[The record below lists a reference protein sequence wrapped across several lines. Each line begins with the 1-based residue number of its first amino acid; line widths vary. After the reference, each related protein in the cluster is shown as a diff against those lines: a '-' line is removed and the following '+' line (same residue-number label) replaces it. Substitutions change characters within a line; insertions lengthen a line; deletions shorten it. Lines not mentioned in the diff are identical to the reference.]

1 MKIGNMRTVYK
12 EEKHKETGPMIA
24 SDESWAQNIR
34 ILFKYFPEIKKEK
47 IGEDITIMV
56 SGSISNMDE
65 KGVSIKVVRMAM
77 CGMDKSDDI
86 TEEKKEVDKP
96 VKSAIM
102 KEKMKNGGK
111 LGKIFG
117 GK

>member
-1 MKIGNMRTVYK
+1 MKIGNIKTVYK

-47 IGEDITIMV
+47 IGDDISIMV
-56 SGSISNMDE
+56 SGSISIMDE

-77 CGMDKSDDI
+77 CEMDESDDM
-86 TEEKKEVDKP
+86 TEKKKEVDKP

-102 KEKMKNGGK
+102 KEKPKSEK

-117 GK
+117 K

>member
-1 MKIGNMRTVYK
+1 MKIGNIKTVYK

-47 IGEDITIMV
+47 IGDDISIMV
-56 SGSISNMDE
+56 SGSISIMDE

-77 CGMDKSDDI
+77 CEMDKSDDM
-86 TEEKKEVDKP
+86 TEKKKEVDKSE
-96 VKSAIM
+96 KSAIM
-102 KEKMKNGGK
+102 KEKLKSEK
-111 LGKIFG
+111 LGRIFG
-117 GK
+117 K